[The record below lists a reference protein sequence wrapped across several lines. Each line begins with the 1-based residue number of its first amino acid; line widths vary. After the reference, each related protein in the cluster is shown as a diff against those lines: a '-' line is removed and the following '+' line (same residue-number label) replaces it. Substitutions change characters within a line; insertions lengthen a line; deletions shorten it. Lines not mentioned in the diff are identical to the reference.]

1 MSPENKVYDEKM
13 LKTIEVVKANFASVR
28 AGRANAGVLDRI
40 LVEYYGTPTPLNQV
54 AAISSPDP
62 RTLVIQPWDGSLLK
76 AIEKAIQTSDLG
88 INPQNDGRVI
98 RLAFPQLTEERR
110 KELVKQI
117 RKYAENGKVAIRNI
131 RRDAMESFKKKEKA
145 SEITEDDL
153 KQAEKD
159 LQKLTDD
166 SSKKID
172 ELLARKEK
180 VCATLRGGLEK
191 ACASLGVRLLKGR
204 GSLVHAGLVEAST
217 AEGPVSVEGDRVILA
232 TGSGALEL
240 PGLPVDHTHILTSD
254 DALALDRVPASIA
267 IVGGGVIGCELAF
280 IYQAFGSKVTVVEG
294 QNRLLP
300 LPSVDADMSALL
312 QREMKK
318 RRIGCELGRT
328 LKDVRVEGG
337 MVRAMLG
344 ASPFIKEP
352 TPAQMKE
359 TPIEAETVLVTV
371 GRAPN
376 TAGLGLAEAGVA
388 VDGRGWIRADEHMRT
403 SLPGVYAVGDA
414 LGPSR
419 IMLAHVAAAEGLC
432 AVRDCLGHDGRMDYS
447 AVPSGIFTSPE
458 IGCVGLAEAQ
468 ASEAGRDVRTAT
480 FQMRELGK
488 AQAMSELPGMFKIVS
503 DGATGKVLGVHIA
516 GAHATD
522 LIAEAG
528 LALRLG
534 ASVRDIAATIHA
546 HPTLAEGL
554 YEAALS
560 LVEAD
565 G

>member
-1 MSPENKVYDEKM
+1 MSIRLTVIGGGPGGY
-13 LKTIEVVKANFASVR
+13 TAAFAAVR
-28 AGRANAGVLDRI
+28 AGMSVT
-40 LVEYYGTPTPLNQV
+40 LVESGNLGGTCLNNGCIPTK
-54 AAISSPDP
+54 
-62 RTLVIQPWDGSLLK
+62 TLK
-76 AIEKAIQTSDLG
+76 ASADALELALRLSQFG
-88 INPQNDGRVI
+88 ITGQGGSAVDPAAV
-98 RLAFPQLTEERR
+98 
-110 KELVKQI
+110 
-117 RKYAENGKVAIRNI
+117 
-131 RRDAMESFKKKEKA
+131 
-145 SEITEDDL
+145 
-153 KQAEKD
+153 
-159 LQKLTDD
+159 
-166 SSKKID
+166 
-172 ELLARKEK
+172 LARKEK

-204 GSLVHAGLVEAST
+204 GRLVHAGLVEAST
-217 AEGPVSVEGDRVILA
+217 AEGQVSVEGDRVILA

-240 PGLPVDHTHILTSD
+240 PGLPVDHAHILTSD

-280 IYQAFGSKVTVVEG
+280 IYQAFGAKVTVVEG

-328 LKDVRVEGG
+328 LKDVRVEDG
-337 MVRAMLG
+337 VVKAVLG
-344 ASPFIKEP
+344 PSPFISDP

-371 GRAPN
+371 GRTPN
-376 TAGLGLAEAGVA
+376 TSGLGLAEAGVA
-388 VDGRGWIRADEHMRT
+388 VDGRGWIRADDHMRT
-403 SLPGVYAVGDA
+403 SLPGVYAVGDV
-414 LGPSR
+414 LGPSK

-432 AVRDCLGHDGRMDYS
+432 AVRGCLGHDGRMDYS

-458 IGCVGLAEAQ
+458 IGCVGLTEAQ

-488 AQAMSELPGMFKIVS
+488 AQAMNELPGMFKIVS

-560 LVEAD
+560 LVEA
-565 G
+565 GG

>member
-1 MSPENKVYDEKM
+1 MPIRLTVIGGGPGGY
-13 LKTIEVVKANFASVR
+13 TAAFAAAR
-28 AGRANAGVLDRI
+28 AGMSVT
-40 LVEYYGTPTPLNQV
+40 LVESGNLGGTCLNNGCIPTK
-54 AAISSPDP
+54 
-62 RTLVIQPWDGSLLK
+62 TLK
-76 AIEKAIQTSDLG
+76 ASADALELALRLSQFG
-88 INPQNDGRVI
+88 ITGQGAPAVDPAAV
-98 RLAFPQLTEERR
+98 
-110 KELVKQI
+110 
-117 RKYAENGKVAIRNI
+117 
-131 RRDAMESFKKKEKA
+131 
-145 SEITEDDL
+145 
-153 KQAEKD
+153 
-159 LQKLTDD
+159 
-166 SSKKID
+166 
-172 ELLARKEK
+172 LARKEK
-180 VCATLRGGLEK
+180 VCSTLRGGLEK

-204 GSLVHAGLVEAST
+204 GRLVHAGLVEAST
-217 AEGPVSVEGDRVILA
+217 AEGPVSVVGDRVILA

-318 RRIGCELGRT
+318 HRIGCELGRT

-337 MVRAMLG
+337 MVRATLG

-560 LVEAD
+560 LVEA
-565 G
+565 GG

>member
-1 MSPENKVYDEKM
+1 MPIRLTVIGGGPGGY
-13 LKTIEVVKANFASVR
+13 TAAFAAAR
-28 AGRANAGVLDRI
+28 AGMSVT
-40 LVEYYGTPTPLNQV
+40 LVESGNLGGTCLNNGCIPTK
-54 AAISSPDP
+54 
-62 RTLVIQPWDGSLLK
+62 TLK
-76 AIEKAIQTSDLG
+76 ASADALELALRLSQFG
-88 INPQNDGRVI
+88 ITGQGAPAVDPAAV
-98 RLAFPQLTEERR
+98 
-110 KELVKQI
+110 
-117 RKYAENGKVAIRNI
+117 
-131 RRDAMESFKKKEKA
+131 
-145 SEITEDDL
+145 
-153 KQAEKD
+153 
-159 LQKLTDD
+159 
-166 SSKKID
+166 
-172 ELLARKEK
+172 LARKEK
-180 VCATLRGGLEK
+180 VCSTLRGGLEK

-204 GSLVHAGLVEAST
+204 GRLVHAGLVEAST

-337 MVRAMLG
+337 MVRA
-344 ASPFIKEP
+344 I
-352 TPAQMKE
+352 
-359 TPIEAETVLVTV
+359 TVLVTV

-534 ASVRDIAATIHA
+534 ASVRDIASTIHA

-560 LVEAD
+560 LVEA
-565 G
+565 GG

>member
-1 MSPENKVYDEKM
+1 M
-13 LKTIEVVKANFASVR
+13 
-28 AGRANAGVLDRI
+28 
-40 LVEYYGTPTPLNQV
+40 
-54 AAISSPDP
+54 
-62 RTLVIQPWDGSLLK
+62 
-76 AIEKAIQTSDLG
+76 
-88 INPQNDGRVI
+88 
-98 RLAFPQLTEERR
+98 
-110 KELVKQI
+110 
-117 RKYAENGKVAIRNI
+117 
-131 RRDAMESFKKKEKA
+131 
-145 SEITEDDL
+145 
-153 KQAEKD
+153 
-159 LQKLTDD
+159 
-166 SSKKID
+166 
-172 ELLARKEK
+172 
-180 VCATLRGGLEK
+180 
-191 ACASLGVRLLKGR
+191 
-204 GSLVHAGLVEAST
+204 
-217 AEGPVSVEGDRVILA
+217 
-232 TGSGALEL
+232 
-240 PGLPVDHTHILTSD
+240 
-254 DALALDRVPASIA
+254 
-267 IVGGGVIGCELAF
+267 GGGVIGCELAF

-300 LPSVDADMSALL
+300 LPSVDGDMSALL

-337 MVRAMLG
+337 MVRATLG
-344 ASPFIKEP
+344 APPFIKEP

-534 ASVRDIAATIHA
+534 ASVRDIASTIHA

-560 LVEAD
+560 LVEA
-565 G
+565 GG

>member
-1 MSPENKVYDEKM
+1 
-13 LKTIEVVKANFASVR
+13 
-28 AGRANAGVLDRI
+28 
-40 LVEYYGTPTPLNQV
+40 
-54 AAISSPDP
+54 
-62 RTLVIQPWDGSLLK
+62 
-76 AIEKAIQTSDLG
+76 
-88 INPQNDGRVI
+88 
-98 RLAFPQLTEERR
+98 
-110 KELVKQI
+110 
-117 RKYAENGKVAIRNI
+117 
-131 RRDAMESFKKKEKA
+131 
-145 SEITEDDL
+145 
-153 KQAEKD
+153 
-159 LQKLTDD
+159 
-166 SSKKID
+166 
-172 ELLARKEK
+172 
-180 VCATLRGGLEK
+180 
-191 ACASLGVRLLKGR
+191 
-204 GSLVHAGLVEAST
+204 
-217 AEGPVSVEGDRVILA
+217 
-232 TGSGALEL
+232 
-240 PGLPVDHTHILTSD
+240 
-254 DALALDRVPASIA
+254 
-267 IVGGGVIGCELAF
+267 
-280 IYQAFGSKVTVVEG
+280 
-294 QNRLLP
+294 
-300 LPSVDADMSALL
+300 
-312 QREMKK
+312 MKK

-560 LVEAD
+560 LVEA
-565 G
+565 GG